1 MTKSGCRFDPTSQ
14 DSELWEQHDQC
25 VIMCLSFST
34 SFPKTKPFSKLNP
47 EIFKTKVLEHRTVQV
62 MFPGQ
67 GWSPEACKME
77 ENPLEIEVKPMK
89 QVVLLKGRKYLS
101 RGSGDEKSVYHWDFI
116 LTILTP

>member
-1 MTKSGCRFDPTSQ
+1 M
-14 DSELWEQHDQC
+14 
-25 VIMCLSFST
+25 
-34 SFPKTKPFSKLNP
+34 
-47 EIFKTKVLEHRTVQV
+47 QV

-101 RGSGDEKSVYHWDFI
+101 RGSGDEKSVYH
-116 LTILTP
+116 